1 MHAENPTGGV
11 QGVEEGQ
18 QGHKHICQKIF
29 HCSKNIQMAAME
41 TPCVYDIHSY
51 HGKKVTQL
59 PF

>member
-1 MHAENPTGGV
+1 MYAEDPTGGV

-18 QGHKHICQKIF
+18 GHKRICQKIF
-29 HCSKNIQMAAME
+29 DGSKNIQMAAME

-51 HGKKVTQL
+51 YARKVTQL